1 MTGRKLFTLVAALIF
16 LLLAGLNLYRLL
28 VGFPIM
34 IGAFSIGATTS
45 FFLMAAFAAISLMLF
60 REARQ

>member
-1 MTGRKLFTLVAALIF
+1 MTGRKLFTLVAAVIF

-34 IGAFSIGATTS
+34 FGAFSVGANT
-45 FFLMAAFAAISLMLF
+45 
-60 REARQ
+60 